1 MISVQSDI
9 IDYGK
14 EALKIEASVIQQ
26 LAEELNIDFEKAVK
40 AILHTKGR
48 LIVSGIGKSGLI
60 GRKMA
65 ATFSSTGTPSFFL
78 HPGEAFHGDL
88 GMVGQE
94 DIVLVISYSGETHEV
109 INLLP
114 YFKDNGNA
122 IIALTG
128 NPTSTLAKYAQF
140 HLTITV
146 SKEACPLDLAP
157 TSSTT
162 ATLAM
167 GDALAVVLMKIKNF
181 KPENFAR
188 FHPGG
193 TLGRRLLTKVR
204 DVMCVSNLPLIQNWA
219 PVSEIIHTISLCR
232 LGLAVVVKENQLQG
246 IITDGDIRRAM
257 DNYQDTFFSLT
268 AQELMNPTPKG
279 IAPDAKLTEAAE
291 MMNRYKINSLLV
303 LEKQQVIG
311 IIQVYDLKIG

>member
-1 MISVQSDI
+1 MTPTQYDVIS
-9 IDYGK
+9 YGK
-14 EALKIEASVIQQ
+14 EALRIEASVIQQ
-26 LAEELNIDFEKAVK
+26 LAEELNSDFEQAVK
-40 AILHTKGR
+40 AILYTKGR

-94 DIVLVISYSGETHEV
+94 DIVLLISYSGETHEV

-114 YFKDNGNA
+114 YFKDNGNT
-122 IIALTG
+122 IVALTG
-128 NPTSTLAKYAQF
+128 NPISTLAKYAQF

-193 TLGRRLLTKVR
+193 TLGRRLLTRVR
-204 DVMCVSNLPLIQNWA
+204 DVMSFSNLPLIQDWA
-219 PVSEIIHTISLCR
+219 SVSEIIHTISLCR

-257 DNYQDTFFSLT
+257 DNYQDTFFSLK
-268 AQELMNPTPKG
+268 AKELMNPTPK
-279 IAPDAKLTEAAE
+279 IISPDAKLTEAAE
-291 MMNRYKINSLLV
+291 IMHLYKISSLLV
-303 LEKQQVIG
+303 LEKQQIMG
-311 IIQVYDLKIG
+311 IIQVYDLKI